1 MSNDRGPEG
10 ELLGFAAA
18 INSRL
23 VAEARVARAMS
34 FAWICAGAMI
44 SIALTGLGVAAAFV
58 GYSHLNNLTDAADL
72 ISRSVADA
80 LQKTELKSVVTGKMA
95 LDPKSEIRLASDQTI
110 RLSEGTTVKLDPSS
124 SVRIIGNMKIDVPQP
139 SKQQLQ
145 VDTTSQSEQLPFTE
159 YTVFRDVDYGK
170 GHVVTGWNYDL
181 TDQLRPRS
189 QICYYQESRAQG
201 LSARYTLA
209 VNNYP
214 RRPSALTKV
223 SFDFDGALANCIWF
237 SGY

>member
-1 MSNDRGPEG
+1 MSKDHGSG
-10 ELLGFAAA
+10 DELRGFAAA

-23 VAEARVARAMS
+23 AAEAGVARAMS
-34 FAWICAGAMI
+34 FAWMCAGAMI

-58 GYSHLNNLTDAADL
+58 GYSHLNSLTDAADL

-80 LQKTELKSVVTGKMA
+80 LQKAELKSVVTGKMA
-95 LDPKSEIRLASDQTI
+95 LDSTSGVKLAPDQTI
-110 RLSEGTTVKLDPSS
+110 RLSEGTMVKLDPSS
-124 SVRIIGNMKIDVPQP
+124 SVRIIGNIKVDVPQP

-145 VDTTSQSEQLPFTE
+145 LDTTSQSDQLPFTE
-159 YTVFRDVDYGK
+159 YTVFRDIDYEK

-181 TDQLRPRS
+181 TDQMRPQT
-189 QICYYQESRAQG
+189 QICYYEESHSQG
-201 LSARYTLA
+201 VSARYTLA